1 MRNSMSSRQAFLTG
15 SASAALAGLSASS
28 WSEPQGVE
36 RPDTLRVQKLAW
48 AGVRLQ
54 LGESTLFI
62 DPLIN
67 RDVWENSLADP
78 GRTLPSAAFRPG

>member
-1 MRNSMSSRQAFLTG
+1 MRNFISSRRAFLAG
-15 SASAALAGLSASS
+15 SASAALASLSAGG

-36 RPDTLRVQKLAW
+36 RLETLRIQKLAW

-54 LGESTLFI
+54 LGDSMLFI

-67 RDVWENSLADP
+67 RDVWESSLADP
-78 GRTLPSAAFRPG
+78 MVPVDV